1 MTLLITVFA
10 AVIVSVLWYIRKD
23 DTMNLSPL
31 MYMYW
36 GASLMWLCDAVNE
49 YLEVGSEYFNP
60 TLSDLISDTYIGLSA
75 IALGLVIWLVIL
87 FIKDPKGTIAKTLIK
102 KK

>member
-1 MTLLITVFA
+1 MTLIITLFA

-23 DTMNLSPL
+23 DTMNLPPL

-36 GASLMWLCDAVNE
+36 GASLMWLCDAVKE
-49 YLEVGSEYFNP
+49 YLEDGIKCFNP
-60 TLSDLISDTYIGLSA
+60 APSDLISDTYIGLLV

-87 FIKDPKGTIAKTLIK
+87 FIKDPKGTIAKSLIK